1 MSMVGFQD
9 SSLIANNHQLTS
21 SHGGANSKRDI
32 MRRVL
37 DEALISPL
45 SSYVQLLRASSNTP
59 SAHVDLI

>member
-1 MSMVGFQD
+1 MVVFQD

-21 SHGGANSKRDI
+21 SHGDANSKRDI

-37 DEALISPL
+37 DEALISPI